1 MWQAADGMES
11 WVLFSPKMFPVDHGH
26 RIVRGLEIIQQAR
39 VHGNSPCLA
48 IPLPIRCECGA
59 VGIQV
64 APAGAAKVVGDELGL
79 PPVDG
84 VTVGLCDLEYLRIV
98 IGVEVAPLRA
108 N

>member
-1 MWQAADGMES
+1 MES
-11 WVLFSPKMFPVDHGH
+11 LVFFSPKMFPVDHGH
-26 RIVRGLEIIQQAR
+26 RIVGSLKIIQQAR

-48 IPLPIRCECGA
+48 IPLPIRCECRA
-59 VGIQV
+59 VGIQI
-64 APAGAAKVVGDELGL
+64 APAGAAKVVGDEPGL

-98 IGVEVAPLRA
+98 IGIEMATLRA